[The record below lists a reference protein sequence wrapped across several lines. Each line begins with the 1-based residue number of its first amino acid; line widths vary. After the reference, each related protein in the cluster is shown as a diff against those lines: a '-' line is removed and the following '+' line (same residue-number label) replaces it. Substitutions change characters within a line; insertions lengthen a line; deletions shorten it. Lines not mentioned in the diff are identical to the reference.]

1 MEHRNLEVDT
11 DRKSGDDADRTWLS
25 WRTWWHMK
33 TTKWFP
39 IGAQIATI
47 IISLAALIVISKE
60 LWIYDQQRQLMSETK
75 TVMAEQNEIIRA
87 AQRAYVGVASL
98 KADLAGH
105 KVVILLEN
113 VGQIPA
119 KEIRMQLREVRRKAG
134 EPSVGSITLRN
145 YDQIFP
151 GELKMRAILPL
162 DRVGPTEVT
171 NILEMKEILYVSV
184 TLQYDDGFGEQKT
197 SFFFEYIP
205 PPNED
210 WIAVP
215 EAPKT

>member
-1 MEHRNLEVDT
+1 MEHRNLDVDT
-11 DRKSGDDADRTWLS
+11 DRRAGEDADRAWLS
-25 WRTWWHMK
+25 WRTWGHMK
-33 TTKWFP
+33 MKKWFP
-39 IGAQIATI
+39 IGAQTATI

-60 LWIYDQQRQLMSETK
+60 LWIYDQQRKLMSETK

-98 KADLAGH
+98 KADLTGRR
-105 KVVILLEN
+105 VVILIEN

-119 KEIRMQLREVRRKAG
+119 KEIRMQLREVRRKPG
-134 EPSVGSITLRN
+134 EPSSGSITLRN

-151 GELKMRAILPL
+151 GSLKMRAILPL

-171 NILEMKEILYVSV
+171 DILEMKEILYVSV